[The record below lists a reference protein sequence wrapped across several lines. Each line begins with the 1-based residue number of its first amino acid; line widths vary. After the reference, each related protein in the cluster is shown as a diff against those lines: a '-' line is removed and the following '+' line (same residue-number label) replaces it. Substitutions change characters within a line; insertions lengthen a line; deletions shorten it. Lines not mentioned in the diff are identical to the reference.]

1 MNRPNKPK
9 THLFSPHTEQC
20 IYCGKSTRDDAI
32 ENTPCGSDQPEPC
45 EACGGKGWLLADNT
59 DHGLR
64 IERCDACLKFA
75 NDQAALEA
83 VEKAAQSQPALL
95 KFVEEVATLKH
106 EREPD
111 DDANLSDRPSEDFIA
126 TLNQVIMDARQLL
139 GTADKCAECGEV
151 GPYVIGCPDGTGLC
165 QDCFDA
171 GQQ

>member
-1 MNRPNKPK
+1 M
-9 THLFSPHTEQC
+9 
-20 IYCGKSTRDDAI
+20 
-32 ENTPCGSDQPEPC
+32 
-45 EACGGKGWLLADNT
+45 
-59 DHGLR
+59 
-64 IERCDACLKFA
+64 
-75 NDQAALEA
+75 
-83 VEKAAQSQPALL
+83 
-95 KFVEEVATLKH
+95 EEVATLKH

-151 GPYVIGCPDGTGLC
+151 VPYVIGCPDGTGLC